1 MFTKSIRWRL
11 QLWLAFLLA
20 ALLTGFGL
28 TVYQLHR
35 VSQFNQIDD
44 DLSRRLSVLS
54 RAVRE
59 PPRGHD
65 FWRPRHDG
73 GPHEP
78 NFDDQADHRSLGPGP
93 PDGPPP
99 DGPEQMHSGP
109 REGLREMTREF
120 QPTAEVAS
128 LFDGSRSNGFYYA
141 VWFREQSGPK
151 VSTNAPNG
159 LSRPMRVAG
168 DTAAHLRTRGEF
180 REAYHF
186 TEKADCVL
194 AGRSIRVD
202 LDALRSFA
210 LILLAAGGG
219 VLAVGFSGGWWLTTR
234 AIRPIETISVAA
246 SRISAG
252 NLSERID
259 PVEPENEIG
268 RLAGVLN
275 SAFARLEA
283 AFAQQKQFTADA
295 SHELRTP
302 LAVLISEAQTTLAR
316 ERTSAEYRE
325 SIAACLDTAQQMKRL
340 AESLLELARLDSGQD
355 SPQRARV
362 DLAEVARACVER
374 LLPLTQ
380 ERGLKVQC
388 ELAPAETFGNADQLA
403 QVVTNLVT
411 NAIHYNR
418 RDGEIRVSTRIE
430 NDAAI
435 LIVGDTG
442 IGIAPADLPHVFE
455 RFFRADKSRARA
467 AGRTGLGL
475 AISKAIVESHGGS
488 IEVTS
493 QPEVGSTFIVRLTA
507 TPPSLPAST
516 P

>member
-20 ALLTGFGL
+20 ALLTGFGV

-35 VSQFNQIDD
+35 VSQLNRMDD
-44 DLSRRLSVLS
+44 DLNGRLSILS

-59 PPRGHD
+59 PPHGHD
-65 FWRPRHDG
+65 IWRSPHDG
-73 GPHEP
+73 GPREL
-78 NFDDQADHRSLGPGP
+78 NFNDPADHRNPSHGP

-99 DGPEQMHSGP
+99 DGPDEMHSGP
-109 REGLREMTREF
+109 VRPRDGFREMMREF
-120 QPTAEVAS
+120 QPAPEVAG
-128 LFDGSRSNGFYYA
+128 LFDASRSNGFYYA
-141 VWFREQSGPK
+141 VWFREQLGPQ

-168 DTAAHLRTRGEF
+168 DTGAHLRTRGEF

-186 TEKADCVL
+186 TEKGDCVL
-194 AGRSIRVD
+194 AGRSIRFD
-202 LDALRSFA
+202 LDAQRGFA

-219 VLAVGFSGGWWLTTR
+219 VLAVGLSGGWWLTTR
-234 AIRPIETISVAA
+234 AIRPIETISAAA

-252 NLSERID
+252 ILSERIN

-302 LAVLISEAQTTLAR
+302 LTVLISEAQTALAR

-340 AESLLELARLDSGQD
+340 AESLLELARLDTGQE
-355 SPQRARV
+355 SPSRARV
-362 DLAEVARACVER
+362 DLAELAKACVER
-374 LLPLTQ
+374 LRPLTE

-388 ELAPAETFGNADQLA
+388 EFAPAKIKGNAEQLT
-403 QVVTNLVT
+403 QVITNLLT
-411 NAIHYNR
+411 NAIHYNKPN
-418 RDGEIRVSTRIE
+418 GEICIGTRTVQST
-430 NDAAI
+430 A
-435 LIVGDTG
+435 LVVVTDTG

-488 IEVTS
+488 IEVSS
-493 QPEVGSTFIVRLTA
+493 QPGVGSTFIARLRKA
-507 TPPSLPAST
+507 N
-516 P
+516 